1 MPDDDQIDTHPPR
14 RGRPRVQRRISED
27 NTLRCF
33 SPQCRIKGE
42 EETVMLLPE
51 EIELLRLVDL
61 EGMQQEEAASVL
73 GISRRTVWR
82 DLHEARRKIA
92 EALIYGK
99 GIRVSDCTLRT
110 EGLCPK
116 EDEDIC
122 PREGESCPKR
132 WQKITRSG
140 DTPSP

>member
-1 MPDDDQIDTHPPR
+1 MPDDDQIDTQSPR

-33 SPQCRIKGE
+33 SPQCRIEGE
-42 EETVMLLPE
+42 EETVMLLPD
-51 EIELLRLVDL
+51 EIEILRLVDL

-99 GIRVSDCTLRT
+99 GIKVSDCTLRA

-116 EDEDIC
+116 EEEGFC
-122 PREGESCPKR
+122 PLEGCSCPKR
-132 WQKITRSG
+132 KHRTRSG
-140 DTPSP
+140 DMPSP

>member
-1 MPDDDQIDTHPPR
+1 
-14 RGRPRVQRRISED
+14 
-27 NTLRCF
+27 
-33 SPQCRIKGE
+33 
-42 EETVMLLPE
+42 MLLPE

-99 GIRVSDCTLRT
+99 GIRVSECNLRT
-110 EGLCPK
+110 EGLCPR

-132 WQKITRSG
+132 WQNITRSG